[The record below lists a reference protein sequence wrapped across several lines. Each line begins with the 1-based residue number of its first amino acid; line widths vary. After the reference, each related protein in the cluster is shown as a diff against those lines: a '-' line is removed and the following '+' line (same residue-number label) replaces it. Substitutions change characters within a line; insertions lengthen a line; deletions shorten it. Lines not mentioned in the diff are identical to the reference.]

1 MNDKLATITQLFE
14 GREIRS
20 IWDAEKEDY
29 YFCIVDVIDVL
40 AKPKDAS
47 DYWTTTKKR
56 LIEEEKSEIPT
67 KCRKLKIKS
76 KEDGKMYPMDTLDTE
91 GIFRLVESIPSSNA
105 EPFKLWLAKLGR
117 ERIDEVFD
125 PEIAVKRA
133 VEYYRKRGYSD
144 EWIKARLLGIIDRF
158 KLTDI
163 WKAGGI
169 EKSFEYAILTNEIYK
184 IKVGLE

>member
-1 MNDKLATITQLFE
+1 MDNKLATITQLFE
-14 GREIRS
+14 GKEIRS

-76 KEDGKMYPMDTLDTE
+76 KKDGKMVALK
-91 GIFRLVESIPSSNA
+91 N
-105 EPFKLWLAKLGR
+105 
-117 ERIDEVFD
+117 
-125 PEIAVKRA
+125 
-133 VEYYRKRGYSD
+133 
-144 EWIKARLLGIIDRF
+144 LLNMQYLQMR
-158 KLTDI
+158 
-163 WKAGGI
+163 
-169 EKSFEYAILTNEIYK
+169 Y
-184 IKVGLE
+184 IKVGQE